1 LLQFFLSNFGIVN
14 NLLLPLLIEL
24 DLFHVG
30 IAEKISEPPGLT
42 QSLLGDQSNRFLGA
56 CGYTGRIILA
66 AHITFNRFLTVLVG
80 EERAEGACLHAFIA
94 GDAEFPVQSD
104 DAVNPAQGVHRA
116 DIRARGFLTL
126 AADNRHPDDR
136 MGISY
141 QDPDRT
147 LLRVVDPEVSGGA
160 DQFADMAAGT

>member
-1 LLQFFLSNFGIVN
+1 MY

-24 DLFHVG
+24 DLFHMG
-30 IAEKISEPPGLT
+30 IAEKISDPPGLT
-42 QSLLGDQSNRFLGA
+42 QSLLGDQSNCFLGA
-56 CGYTGRIILA
+56 CGYTGWIIFS

-80 EERAEGACLHAFIA
+80 EECAKWACLYAFIA
-94 GDAEFPVQSD
+94 GYAEFPVQSN
-104 DAVNPAQGVHRA
+104 DAINPAQGIHRA

-136 MGISY
+136 VGISY
-141 QDPDRT
+141 QDPDRA
-147 LLRVVDPEVSGGA
+147 LLRVVDTEVSGGT

>member
-1 LLQFFLSNFGIVN
+1 VN

-30 IAEKISEPPGLT
+30 IAEKVSDPPGLT
-42 QSLLGDQSNRFLGA
+42 QRLLGDQLNCFLGA
-56 CGYTGRIILA
+56 CGYTGWIILS

-80 EERAEGACLHAFIA
+80 EERAEWACLHAFIA
-94 GDAEFPVQSD
+94 GYAEFPVQSD
-104 DAVNPAQGVHRA
+104 DTVNPVQCVHRT
-116 DIRARGFLTL
+116 DSRAGGFLTL

-141 QDPDRT
+141 QDPDRAF
-147 LLRVVDPEVSGGA
+147 LRVVDTKVRGGA
-160 DQFADMAAGT
+160 GQFADMAAGT